1 MPLMVARHC
10 SRVEKPQFL
19 PPPSSAPP
27 YWGHHGYSI
36 PARVGVARVGTDA
49 IAAIPMRAIQR
60 IGPSSVRQTTQARSG
75 RLALSVSWP
84 QSFIN

>member
-1 MPLMVARHC
+1 MPLTVARHC

-27 YWGHHGYSI
+27 YWAHYGYSV
-36 PARVGVARVGTDA
+36 PACTGVTRVGRDA
-49 IAAIPMRAIQR
+49 IAAIPITAIKR
-60 IGPSSVRQTTQARSG
+60 ICSSPLDKPRKQKSPP
-75 RLALSVSWP
+75 RLAISWP